1 MAYFTFQ
8 KDPLLTIHAYMY
20 LFLIT
25 KTLAT
30 QYKPFPNIKNE
41 TKCVKSHAKISL
53 FNNVI

>member
-8 KDPLLTIHAYMY
+8 KDPPLTIHAYI

-41 TKCVKSHAKISL
+41 TKCVESHKKISS